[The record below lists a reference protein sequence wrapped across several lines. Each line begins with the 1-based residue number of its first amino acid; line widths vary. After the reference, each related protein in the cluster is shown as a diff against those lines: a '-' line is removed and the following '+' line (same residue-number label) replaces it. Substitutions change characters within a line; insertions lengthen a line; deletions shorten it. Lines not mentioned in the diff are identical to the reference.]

1 MLGLGPGVY
10 VYNWAVLSDEQMSN
24 KVWVKH
30 NHIIFAKLLFIPTI
44 QETNLQ
50 VLWSGQH
57 LSSRQLNLCIVYIG
71 YYSTLFHRDDD
82 HL

>member
-10 VYNWAVLSDEQMSN
+10 LYNWAVLSDEQMSTGWQCSLRNDKQMSN

-30 NHIIFAKLLFIPTI
+30 NHVIFAKLLFIPTI

-50 VLWSGQH
+50 VLWSPFLG
-57 LSSRQLNLCIVYIG
+57 
-71 YYSTLFHRDDD
+71 STFEQSPVEPM
-82 HL
+82 